1 MLDMG
6 HVSPPTEGVK
16 AEKAN
21 YNSNIIISRYVGKS
35 NLNLTVPLY
44 IIPMHDHK
52 LQIYTKHVHS

>member
-1 MLDMG
+1 MLDMS
-6 HVSPPTEGVK
+6 HVPPPTEGVK
-16 AEKAN
+16 AEEVN
-21 YNSNIIISRYVGKS
+21 NIIISRYVGKS